1 VDNER
6 GKKIAVKLGDRTH
19 ALDESGA
26 NGHFRGMITLAA
38 GDKPGK
44 DRWVDFQAILPAGDP
59 RTFRG
64 RVQLLAP
71 TGFTVI
77 SDIDDTI
84 KVSQVRDKKA
94 LLVNTFLREYQPV
107 FGMPAL
113 YQEWARAGAAFYYV
127 SASPWQLYQPLAEF
141 FEKAGYPAGSF
152 EMKDF
157 RWKDSTFFNLLS
169 GPEKYKPLVI
179 EPILKSYPKRKFILV
194 GDSGEKDP
202 EIYGALARR
211 FPQLII
217 RILIR
222 DVTGEKADA
231 ERYAKAF
238 EGVPK
243 ERCLIFE
250 NPKDITGAFR
260 ELKY

>member
-1 VDNER
+1 LE
-6 GKKIAVKLGDRTH
+6 
-19 ALDESGA
+19 ESAA
-26 NGHFRGMITLAA
+26 NGHFHGTLSLTTADA
-38 GDKPGK
+38 PGK
-44 DRWVDFQAILPAGDP
+44 DRWVDFHAVMPAGDS

-64 RVQLLAP
+64 RVHLLAA

-94 LLVNTFLREYQPV
+94 LLANTFLREYQPV

-113 YQEWARAGAAFYYV
+113 YQEWARAGAAFHYV

-141 FEKAGYPAGSF
+141 FDKAGYPPGSF

-157 RWKDSTFFNLLS
+157 RWKDSTFFNLLA

-179 EPILKSYPKRKFILV
+179 EPILKRYPKRKFILV

-202 EIYGALARR
+202 EIYGALARK
-211 FPQLII
+211 FSQQVI

-222 DVTGEKADA
+222 DVTNEKADA
-231 ERYAKAF
+231 DRYAKAF

-243 ERCLIFE
+243 ERWMIFE
-250 NPKDITGAFR
+250 NPKEITGAFR
-260 ELKY
+260 ELKE